1 MSINSCIIL
10 FYVLKIYSDG
20 ILEIFP
26 NMLFQFVLKCIH
38 VDICR
43 LLIQYYTVYE
53 YTHSFIHL
61 PIDEHLNRFPFFCY
75 NNAAVNILEPAILG
89 TCWVVEST
97 DRSCLSD
104 IKFPAFATA
113 TLCLPKTHHLMTP
126 NIQLPNSTP
135 IMQPH
140 TTSARYKHHR

>member
-53 YTHSFIHL
+53 YTHSFIHS

-97 DRSCLSD
+97 DLWFCVTIIRIGEEPFLPGLPVLGM
-104 IKFPAFATA
+104 F
-113 TLCLPKTHHLMTP
+113 TLC
-126 NIQLPNSTP
+126 IFC
-135 IMQPH
+135 
-140 TTSARYKHHR
+140 